1 MNDKQF
7 YIIALQLVEVLC
19 ARGAIKGEELD
30 VISQVRKYITEKLKD
45 MQEPVVESVDELKE
59 EKPETVEE
67 E

>member
-30 VISQVRKYITEKLKD
+30 VISQVRKYITDKLKE
-45 MQEPVVESVDELKE
+45 MEEPVVESVDELKE
-59 EKPETVEE
+59 DKLVDSEEK
-67 E
+67 